1 MDGGKS
7 TVRKGPLGGAQEF
20 EWWKMQD
27 TRLRAG
33 SNALVWMAPEC
44 PLDLGQARRVVE
56 LLVQRHEAFRTRI
69 VRGPDGLPEQRTDAP
84 PPDGLH
90 VLDETADSR
99 RSLELAISE
108 TEFDLS
114 QEGPLRVG
122 AVRAGERVTELLFV
136 ISHCVFDGHSI
147 PLLQAEFAL
156 AVREV
161 ALGAE
166 PAAARRRHQPL
177 DSAFAEQS
185 GPLAQQRAASTAHWA
200 RAVREIPNRM
210 FVPAQDD
217 LMHRYGAMYRTSRL
231 APLLALAARRHRT
244 TPAVVHA
251 ATVHALLAALSAA
264 PSSVVRSH
272 FVGRTDAEAE
282 TIGCFHC
289 ILPVVVA
296 TSDRPGFGALVERV
310 AMQTLRAQS
319 RYRIGYLTL
328 RQLISAEERRRGVAI
343 ADGTI
348 VNFSFDEGFA
358 SLQHGSEEELLAA
371 ADAGGELEL
380 LMGRNETTP
389 EHRGL
394 DSYLMTRI
402 ADGVAVTNATFNG
415 AVFTAPQMRA
425 LLTGPEQLLAAHLR
439 GDLDWD
445 GTCRI
450 AQSGDPYAPAPP
462 AVPVVGVDLVL
473 PERVDEALVS
483 HPAVR
488 ASSTTVT
495 RGADGTVGLEC
506 RVIPEPGTGE
516 PFTDVELREHLL
528 SQVRPGAATAAP
540 QRFLI
545 EGRAKEG
552 ADGTESSVL
561 ALVAAVLEVNGMS
574 TADENQGYAENGGAL
589 GAVPA
594 IIDHLAE
601 QGYTGLGPHDF
612 TLPMSLRGMG
622 RRLRRR
628 EE

>member
-1 MDGGKS
+1 
-7 TVRKGPLGGAQEF
+7 
-20 EWWKMQD
+20 MQD

-33 SNALVWMAPEC
+33 SNALLWLTPEC

-56 LLVQRHEAFRTRI
+56 LLVHRHEALRTLI

-84 PPDGLH
+84 MPDGLH
-90 VLDETADSR
+90 VLDEAADGR
-99 RSLELAISE
+99 RSLELAIAE
-108 TEFDLS
+108 TEFDLAH
-114 QEGPLRVG
+114 EGPLRVG
-122 AVRAGERVTELLFV
+122 ALRAGESVTELLFV

-166 PAAARRRHQPL
+166 PAAPRPRHQPL

-185 GPLAQQRAASTAHWA
+185 GPLAQHRAASAAHWA

-217 LMHRYGAMYRTSRL
+217 LMHHYGATYRTDRL

-264 PSSVVRSH
+264 PHSVVRNH
-272 FVGRTDAEAE
+272 FAGRTDAEAE

-289 ILPVVVA
+289 ILPVVVE
-296 TSDRPGFGALVERV
+296 TSDRPDFGALIERV

-319 RYRIGYLTL
+319 RYRIGYLAL

-358 SLQHGSEEELLAA
+358 SLQHSSEEELLAA
-371 ADAGGELEL
+371 ADGVGELEL
-380 LMGRNETTP
+380 LMGRNETMP
-389 EHRGL
+389 DHRGL

-402 ADGVAVTNATFNG
+402 TDGVTVTSATFNG

-425 LLTGPEQLLAAHLR
+425 LLIGPEQLLAAHLQ

-445 GTCRI
+445 GICRI

-462 AVPVVGVDLVL
+462 AVTVVGVDRVL
-473 PERVDEALVS
+473 LERVDEALAS

-495 RGADGTVGLEC
+495 PGTDGTVGLEC

-516 PFTDVELREHLL
+516 PFTDAELREHLL
-528 SQVRPGAATAAP
+528 CQVRAGAVTAAP
-540 QRFLI
+540 QRFVI
-545 EGRAKEG
+545 EGQAKEG
-552 ADGTESSVL
+552 AGRTGPAEPSVL
-561 ALVAAVLEVNGMS
+561 ALVAAVLEVNGMA
-574 TADENQGYAENGGAL
+574 TVDEGESYAESGGPL

-612 TLPMSLRGMG
+612 TLPMSLRSLG
-622 RRLRRR
+622 RRLHRHQ
-628 EE
+628 E

>member
-1 MDGGKS
+1 
-7 TVRKGPLGGAQEF
+7 
-20 EWWKMQD
+20 MQD

-33 SNALVWMAPEC
+33 SNALVWMTPEC
-44 PLDLGQARRVVE
+44 PIDLGQARRVVE
-56 LLVQRHEAFRTRI
+56 LLVHRHEAFRTLI

-84 PPDGLH
+84 ALDALH
-90 VLDETADSR
+90 VLDEAADVR
-99 RSLELAISE
+99 RSLELAIAE

-114 QEGPLRVG
+114 REGPLRVG
-122 AVRAGERVTELLFV
+122 AVRAGEWVTELLFV

-166 PAAARRRHQPL
+166 PAASRRRHQPL
-177 DSAFAEQS
+177 DSALAEQS
-185 GPLAQQRAASTAHWA
+185 GPLAQHRAASTAYWA

-217 LMHRYGAMYRTSRL
+217 LMHHYGATYRTDRL

-264 PSSVVRSH
+264 PHSVVRNH

-296 TSDRPGFGALVERV
+296 TSDRPGFGALIERV

-328 RQLISAEERRRGVAI
+328 RQLISAEERRRGAAI

-348 VNFSFDEGFA
+348 VNFSFDEGFD
-358 SLQHGSEEELLAA
+358 SLQRSSEEELLAA
-371 ADAGGELEL
+371 AAGAVGELEL
-380 LMGRNETTP
+380 LMGRNETMP
-389 EHRGL
+389 DHRGL
-394 DSYLMTRI
+394 DCYLMTRI
-402 ADGVAVTNATFNG
+402 TDGVTVTSATFNG

-425 LLTGPEQLLAAHLR
+425 LLIGPEQLLAAHLQ

-445 GTCRI
+445 GICRI
-450 AQSGDPYAPAPP
+450 AHSGDPYAPAPP

-483 HPAVR
+483 HLAVR

-495 RGADGTVGLEC
+495 PGTEGTVGLEC
-506 RVIPEPGTGE
+506 RVICEPGTEE
-516 PFTDVELREHLL
+516 PFNDAELREHLL
-528 SQVRPGAATAAP
+528 CQVRPGAATVAP
-540 QRFLI
+540 HRFLI
-545 EGRAKEG
+545 EGQAKEG
-552 ADGTESSVL
+552 AGRTEPSVL

-574 TADENQGYAENGGAL
+574 TVDEGQGYAESGGAL

-612 TLPMSLRGMG
+612 TLPMSLRSLG
-622 RRLRRR
+622 RRLHRRQ
-628 EE
+628 E

>member
-1 MDGGKS
+1 
-7 TVRKGPLGGAQEF
+7 
-20 EWWKMQD
+20 MQD

-33 SNALVWMAPEC
+33 SNALVWMTPEC
-44 PLDLGQARRVVE
+44 PLELGQARRVVD
-56 LLVQRHEAFRTRI
+56 LLVHRHEAFRTLI

-84 PPDGLH
+84 APDGIH
-90 VLDETADSR
+90 VLDEAADAR
-99 RSLELAISE
+99 RSLELAIGE

-114 QEGPLRVG
+114 REGPLRVG

-147 PLLQAEFAL
+147 PPLQAEFAL

-161 ALGAE
+161 ARGAE
-166 PAAARRRHQPL
+166 PAATRRRHQPL
-177 DSAFAEQS
+177 DSAFAERS
-185 GPLAQQRAASTAHWA
+185 GPLAQLRAASTAHWA
-200 RAVREIPNRM
+200 RAVRDIPNRM

-217 LMHRYGAMYRTSRL
+217 VMHHYGATYRTDRL

-264 PSSVVRSH
+264 PHSVVRSH
-272 FVGRTDAEAE
+272 FAGRTDAEAE
-282 TIGCFHC
+282 TIGCFHR

-319 RYRIGYLTL
+319 RYRIDYLAL

-348 VNFSFDEGFA
+348 VNFSFDEGFE
-358 SLQHGSEEELLAA
+358 SLQRGSEEELLAA
-371 ADAGGELEL
+371 ADAAVGELEL

-402 ADGVAVTNATFNG
+402 ADGVTVTYATFNG
-415 AVFTAPQMRA
+415 AVFTAPQMRT
-425 LLTGPEQLLAAHLR
+425 LLIGPEQLLAAHLQ

-445 GTCRI
+445 GIGRI
-450 AQSGDPYAPAPP
+450 ARSGDPYAPAPP

-473 PERVDEALVS
+473 PERVDEALAS

-488 ASSTTVT
+488 ASFTTVT
-495 RGADGTVGLEC
+495 PGTDGTVGLEC
-506 RVIPEPGTGE
+506 RVIREPGSGE
-516 PFTDVELREHLL
+516 PLSEAELREHLL
-528 SQVRPGAATAAP
+528 CQVRPGAATVAP
-540 QRFLI
+540 RRFLI
-545 EGRAKEG
+545 EGQAKEEAG
-552 ADGTESSVL
+552 RTEPSVL

-574 TADENQGYAENGGAL
+574 TADEGRSYAENGGAL

-612 TLPMSLRGMG
+612 TLPMSLRSLG
-622 RRLRRR
+622 RRLHPGQ
-628 EE
+628 E